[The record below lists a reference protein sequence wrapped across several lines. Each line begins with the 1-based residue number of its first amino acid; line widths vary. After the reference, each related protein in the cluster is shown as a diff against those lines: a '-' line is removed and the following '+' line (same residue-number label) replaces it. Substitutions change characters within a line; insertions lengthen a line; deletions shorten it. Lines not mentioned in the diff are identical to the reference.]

1 MHTHTTSKE
10 MPTGNANPTA
20 GHTDSQTVPNP
31 GTTDKVFHSLCAAY
45 ALQGHA
51 LHRTDPN
58 DGTVTYWAERW
69 GLVRY
74 LPTIDRARQFLEQI
88 GGRL

>member
-1 MHTHTTSKE
+1 MHTDTLRKK
-10 MPTGNANPTA
+10 PAGDGNPTA
-20 GHTDSQTVPNP
+20 GHTDSATVAAA
-31 GTTDKVFHSLCAAY
+31 TDAEKTFQSLRAAY

-51 LHRTDPN
+51 LHQTDSQVGP
-58 DGTVTYWAERW
+58 VEYWAERW

-74 LPTIDRARQFLEQI
+74 LPTLDAVRRFLDSI